1 MSSTCVNVQ
10 RMSKMVQIRNVPD
23 ELHTKLKIRA
33 AERGVSLS
41 DLLLEMAEREVSRPT
56 IAELTRR
63 IQSRSGARPKID
75 TAAIVR
81 ALREENG

>member
-1 MSSTCVNVQ
+1 MP
-10 RMSKMVQIRNVPD
+10 KMVQIRNVPD
-23 ELHTKLKIRA
+23 ELHTRLKIRA

-56 IAELTRR
+56 IAELSRR
-63 IQSRSGARPKID
+63 IQARGDRRLKID

-81 ALREENG
+81 SLREESG